1 MLHPRKSD
9 TKNIQIFKKKMLET
23 VIKPMSLKDHR
34 DKINQYENLLQER
47 QKQIEL
53 QISGGGGQIVEA
65 NDAAAENN
73 GTDTLRQAVLSHV
86 SVKDAATGVMTQPPS
101 MATTLSLA
109 DNNLLVKKSLHTQ

>member
-53 QISGGGGQIVEA
+53 
-65 NDAAAENN
+65 
-73 GTDTLRQAVLSHV
+73 
-86 SVKDAATGVMTQPPS
+86 
-101 MATTLSLA
+101 
-109 DNNLLVKKSLHTQ
+109 